1 MELTQLPAEMMVK
14 IAMGM
19 DSPIAIAAEFGFT
32 SDEFLKMS
40 TQPWFFKQIDDTKQ
54 RLEAEGFTFKNKM
67 AALAEDLLIDAYQHA
82 RRSVDVSAKLDVAK
96 YISKVAG
103 LEPVTGQAV
112 GAGGGF
118 SLVINIPPSHGHGG
132 APQTITV
139 DATPTTTTTT
149 ANTDQIEDLSEAP
162 TQNLIA
168 LPTMQ
173 VNGELSYDDA
183 GSV

>member
-1 MELTQLPAEMMVK
+1 MAGALTQLPAEMMLR
-14 IAMGM
+14 IAMGLE
-19 DSPIAIAAEFGFT
+19 SPAAVASEYGL
-32 SDEFLKMS
+32 DVNEFLKMT
-40 TQPWFFKQIDDTKQ
+40 TQPWFHRQVDEAKQ
-54 RLEAEGFTFKNKM
+54 RLESEGFTFKHKM

-103 LEPVTGQAV
+103 LEPVTGQA
-112 GAGGGF
+112 AGMGSGF
-118 SLVINIPPSHGHGG
+118 SLVINIPPSHADT
-132 APQTITV
+132 APQTITI
-139 DATPTTTTTT
+139 DAVPT
-149 ANTDQIEDLSEAP
+149 NNSTDDLSEAP

-173 VNGELSYDDA
+173 VNGELSYDDT

>member
-19 DSPIAIAAEFGFT
+19 DSPAAIAAEFGFT
-32 SDEFLKMS
+32 SDQFLKMS

-103 LEPVTGQAV
+103 LEPVTGQA
-112 GAGGGF
+112 AGMGSGF
-118 SLVINIPPSHGHGG
+118 SLVINIPPSHSDT
-132 APQTITV
+132 APQTITI
-139 DATPTTTTTT
+139 DAVP
-149 ANTDQIEDLSEAP
+149 NTLAEDLPEAP

>member
-1 MELTQLPAEMMVK
+1 MAGALTQLPAEMMVK
-14 IAMGM
+14 IAMGLE
-19 DSPIAIAAEFGFT
+19 SPAAVAAEFGFS

-40 TQPWFFKQIDDTKQ
+40 TQPWFFKQIEDTKA
-54 RLEAEGFTFKNKM
+54 RLESEGFTFKNKM

-103 LEPVTGQAV
+103 LEPVTGQV
-112 GAGGGF
+112 GAAGGGF
-118 SLVINIPPSHGHGG
+118 SLVINIPPSHGGTHGG
-132 APQTITV
+132 APQTITI
-139 DATPTTTTTT
+139 DATPT
-149 ANTDQIEDLSEAP
+149 NPEIEDLSEAP

>member
-19 DSPIAIAAEFGFT
+19 DSPAAIAAEFGFT
-32 SDEFLKMS
+32 SDQFLKMS

-103 LEPVTGQAV
+103 LEPVTGQA
-112 GAGGGF
+112 AGMGSGF
-118 SLVINIPPSHGHGG
+118 SLVINIPPSHSDT
-132 APQTITV
+132 APQTITI
-139 DATPTTTTTT
+139 DAVP
-149 ANTDQIEDLSEAP
+149 NTLAEDLPEAP

-173 VNGELSYDDA
+173 VNGELSYDDT